1 MAHCLFPSVVSEPE
15 REYTKAVMS
24 WLKSLRKQTAPLRKL
39 RGTAEQRDATK
50 VALAELAPPITHFL
64 GLVAYLQLEVF
75 EATSRA
81 VAGAPTLKDKETLSV
96 AAGIALEKHQAF
108 SDEMRRRGLEPAAVM
123 QPFTPMID
131 RYIKR
136 IEPSDWVELV
146 LNVYLVAGLFDAFFA
161 ELASGVKDAYA
172 QEAQD
177 VLAGTTG
184 REGVAALLAAQIA
197 ADPTVGDRLALW
209 GRRLVGD
216 SLLVARSALILSE
229 NSVRDEEQIEPVF
242 SELIATHI
250 RRMDGLGLTA

>member
-1 MAHCLFPSVVSEPE
+1 
-15 REYTKAVMS
+15 MS
-24 WLKSLRKQTAPLRKL
+24 WLKSLRKQAAPLRKL
-39 RGTAEQRDATK
+39 RGRDENTDTTK
-50 VALAELAPPITHFL
+50 VALEELAPPITHFL

-81 VAGAPTLKDKETLSV
+81 VALAPTLQAKETLSI
-96 AAGIALEKHQAF
+96 AAGLALEKHQAF
-108 SDEMRRRGLEPAAVM
+108 AEEMRKRGLEPDSVM

-131 RYIKR
+131 DYIER
-136 IEPSDWVELV
+136 IEPGDWVELV

-161 ELASGVKDAYA
+161 ELAGGVKDPYAKQA
-172 QEAQD
+172 QE

-184 REGVAALLAAQIA
+184 REEVAALLAEQIA
-197 ADPTVGDRLALW
+197 ADPRVGDRLALW

-216 SLLVARSALILSE
+216 SLLVARSALIMSE
-229 NSVRDEEQIEPVF
+229 NKAKDDEQIEPVF

>member
-1 MAHCLFPSVVSEPE
+1 M
-15 REYTKAVMS
+15 MS
-24 WLKSLRKQTAPLRKL
+24 WFKSLRKQAVPLRKL
-39 RGTAEQRDATK
+39 RGRDEESDAKK
-50 VALAELAPPITHFL
+50 VALEELAPPITHFL

-81 VAGAPTLKDKETLSV
+81 VAGAPTLHAKEALST
-96 AAGIALEKHQAF
+96 AAGLALEKHQAF
-108 SDEMRRRGLEPAAVM
+108 VDEMRRRGLDPESVM

-131 RYIKR
+131 EYIER
-136 IEPSDWVELV
+136 IEPGDWVELV

-161 ELASGVKDAYA
+161 ELAGGVKDPYA
-172 QEAQD
+172 QTAQE
-177 VLAGTTG
+177 VLAGSTG
-184 REGVAALLAAQIA
+184 RERVAELLEHAIE
-197 ADPTVGDRLALW
+197 ADPRVGDRLALW

-229 NSVRDEEQIEPVF
+229 NKARDDEQIEPVF